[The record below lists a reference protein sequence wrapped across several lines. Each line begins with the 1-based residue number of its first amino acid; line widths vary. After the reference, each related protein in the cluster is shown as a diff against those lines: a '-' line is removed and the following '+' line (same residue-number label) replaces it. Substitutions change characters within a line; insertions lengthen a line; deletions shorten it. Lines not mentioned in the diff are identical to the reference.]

1 MFQNIVDSI
10 GDTEYGMA
18 TLDLEKIYKIGD
30 AVKKMNNGGVNDFEK
45 RIVGDCKPDKSINNR
60 LLNTVI

>member
-1 MFQNIVDSI
+1 
-10 GDTEYGMA
+10 MA